1 MSTGGDALRAG
12 TCMGTYMAK
21 ESEAAVQRKIK
32 NSSGKVGKKE
42 EHRDDEKTRGRARQE
57 RKFDILSGF

>member
-1 MSTGGDALRAG
+1 
-12 TCMGTYMAK
+12 MGTYMAK